1 MESNHDTS
9 INACENIPVFGW
21 NAYMIAFS
29 KQVYKQNLS
38 KYTQIQAWKFPLLH
52 ENKKITIQN
61 QCSFFVMK
69 FHYSAKNKIAKNLE
83 KMYYQSA
90 NYGL

>member
-38 KYTQIQAWKFPLLH
+38 KYTQIQA
-52 ENKKITIQN
+52 
-61 QCSFFVMK
+61 
-69 FHYSAKNKIAKNLE
+69 
-83 KMYYQSA
+83 
-90 NYGL
+90 